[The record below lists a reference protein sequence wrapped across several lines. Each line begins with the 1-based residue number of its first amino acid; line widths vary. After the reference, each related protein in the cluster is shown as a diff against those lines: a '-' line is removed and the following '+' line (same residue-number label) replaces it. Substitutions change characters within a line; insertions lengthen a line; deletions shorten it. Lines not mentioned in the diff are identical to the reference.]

1 MADHSVVKW
10 LDAPEEHDYPA
21 AGSYLSLLAAPDRV
35 AAIITALQAA
45 PPATFKA
52 KDLLRA
58 SRLGLLPTDDPHVVS
73 DLKKIHDGKALSP
86 VLLVR
91 GGLGSG
97 VALQVAD
104 GYHRIC
110 AGYRTD
116 ENTDVACRIVD

>member
-1 MADHSVVKW
+1 MADHTTVDW
-10 LDAPEEHDYPA
+10 LDAPEDHDYPA
-21 AGSYLSLLAAPDRV
+21 AESYLSLLATPERV
-35 AAIITALQAA
+35 ATIVTALKSTLSV
-45 PPATFKA
+45 TFKA

-58 SRLGLLPTDDPHVVS
+58 ARLDLLPAVDVHVAS
-73 DLKKIHDGKALSP
+73 DLKKIHSGKALSP

-110 AGYRTD
+110 AGYLTD
-116 ENTDVACRIVD
+116 ENTDVTCRIVD